1 MLGIEYRNVHVFVVY
16 TDSKLLHYCGRNA
29 PAECLPRSFSAEYW
43 TGRERERE
51 RDKTNRTRMSRW
63 SERVDSCQT
72 PAAAITRVEA
82 RALGPIELDRSGSGA
97 PRPVT
102 KPRRPRLTEVPSPGQ
117 RALWTERRR
126 GPTTVNAWTNHNF
139 SDDVRA
145 SRGLH
150 LNGRPGRCALT
161 VALHRLHVQSYARCI
176 ALIHSTILERL
187 YINSIKYTFVGNLD
201 VLRSCS
207 RGSTARV
214 YQ

>member
-1 MLGIEYRNVHVFVVY
+1 MLCACVCCLQTGKCCNIVDAMHRPRVYREVLQQNIRH
-16 TDSKLLHYCGRNA
+16 
-29 PAECLPRSFSAEYW
+29 AE
-43 TGRERERE
+43 RERERE

-82 RALGPIELDRSGSGA
+82 RALGPIKVDRSGSGA

-102 KPRRPRLTEVPSPGQ
+102 KPRRPRLTEVPSLGE

-145 SRGLH
+145 SRRLR
-150 LNGRPGRCALT
+150 LCRRPCC
-161 VALHRLHVQSYARCI
+161 VH
-176 ALIHSTILERL
+176 
-187 YINSIKYTFVGNLD
+187 
-201 VLRSCS
+201 
-207 RGSTARV
+207 
-214 YQ
+214 